1 MKRFG
6 HVLGSPC
13 QNLCQ
18 PAQTSLL
25 ELTRPWIR
33 ERISL
38 EVLAEVSAGSKEKT
52 CSKVSKRVKQTVF
65 VTIRCRVFSKCMSSR
80 LFGRD
85 ATSVHFPQAR
95 NATQGDFPPK
105 KPSKKLL
112 WPRCFAIFFNQY
124 NSDPNKSCCFFSS
137 SSDWDCCSQRGRMQE
152 VEEKQKFSWPTQM
165 RPLPV
170 ANTVKLALCGLVD
183 ETFQT
188 IYATTLCNVNI
199 LRNSTNELLSF
210 CIAVRCLP
218 VSLPALWFVSER
230 LRDNTGFMGQTH
242 LVRAVGSF
250 DLLLVD

>member
-1 MKRFG
+1 MTPPSPPSPPICPAYWKYEVTVADVSASQMKRFG

-38 EVLAEVSAGSKEKT
+38 EVLAEVSAGRKEKT

-65 VTIRCRVFSKCMSSR
+65 VTIRCRVFSKCTSSR

-85 ATSVHFPQAR
+85 ATSAHFPQAP

-112 WPRCFAIFFNQY
+112 WPRCFAIFLINIIQTPTRVVVFFRHRVTEIVVHKGDECRK
-124 NSDPNKSCCFFSS
+124 SKKNK
-137 SSDWDCCSQRGRMQE
+137 
-152 VEEKQKFSWPTQM
+152 KFSRPTQM
-165 RPLPV
+165 KPLPV
-170 ANTVKLALCGLVD
+170 ANTVKQTRLVWPCWWNVSNNLCDYV
-183 ETFQT
+183 
-188 IYATTLCNVNI
+188 
-199 LRNSTNELLSF
+199 
-210 CIAVRCLP
+210 
-218 VSLPALWFVSER
+218 
-230 LRDNTGFMGQTH
+230 M
-242 LVRAVGSF
+242 
-250 DLLLVD
+250 